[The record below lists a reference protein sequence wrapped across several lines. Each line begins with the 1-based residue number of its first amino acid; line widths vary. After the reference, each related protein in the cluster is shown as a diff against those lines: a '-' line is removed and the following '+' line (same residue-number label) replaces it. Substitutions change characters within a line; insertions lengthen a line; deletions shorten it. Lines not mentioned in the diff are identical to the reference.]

1 MKSKFSGAV
10 LFVQL
15 RWLLGLYLL
24 EFRSYL
30 NLKKETVLEK
40 LTFGVTTGLIAT
52 SIWTFF
58 TTDKNYS
65 SLSAFLNSE
74 VTFSVWVLI
83 LISIVCVLLIYI
95 NFVNKKRFELDYQ
108 LKVRSIATPIQNDG
122 EISEETANNQNN
134 RYKIAKRIIT
144 LLKENWPQKS
154 AGLSKSVLASGH
166 YSAEEVEDII
176 DELVQIHVLTDSL
189 SGGFKLS
196 ANYDKRF
203 KGHF

>member
-1 MKSKFSGAV
+1 
-10 LFVQL
+10 
-15 RWLLGLYLL
+15 
-24 EFRSYL
+24 
-30 NLKKETVLEK
+30 LKKETVLEK

-52 SIWTFF
+52 AIWTFI

-65 SLSAFLNSE
+65 SVSSFLTSD

-95 NFVNKKRFELDYQ
+95 NYANKKRFELDYR
-108 LKVRSIATPIQNDG
+108 LKVQSIKPVVYG
-122 EISEETANNQNN
+122 NNEADNVSDIVQNN
-134 RYKIAKRIIT
+134 SYKIGKRIIT

-154 AGLSKSVLASGH
+154 ADLSKSVLASGH

-176 DELVQIHVLTDSL
+176 DELVQIEVLTGAL
-189 SGGFKLS
+189 AGGFTLS

-203 KGHF
+203 KGHFSP

>member
-122 EISEETANNQNN
+122 EISEWGVRMTPILIIPLIKSDINVALLVPLFSSFSEVTNQSRNKQDTHTKFCSF
-134 RYKIAKRIIT
+134 R
-144 LLKENWPQKS
+144 S
-154 AGLSKSVLASGH
+154 
-166 YSAEEVEDII
+166 
-176 DELVQIHVLTDSL
+176 
-189 SGGFKLS
+189 
-196 ANYDKRF
+196 
-203 KGHF
+203 